1 MHWSMAR
8 LVFLLLLALWAGE
21 MGAWLPARR
30 PRCQDRAD
38 HLSCT
43 CATPVMHMRHR
54 EHLPH
59 YCLAQAFLL
68 MFDQHKYLLG
78 RFQPE

>member
-1 MHWSMAR
+1 MAR

-30 PRCQDRAD
+30 PQLPTPWPITYHAHAP
-38 HLSCT
+38 HLSYI
-43 CATPVMHMRHR
+43 CATGNS
-54 EHLPH
+54 LPH

-68 MFDQHKYLLG
+68 VFDQHKYLLG